1 MWLANLSATCNNN
14 TRLQWFVLQLLR
26 TRIKKS
32 RRIRNSRRSECA
44 GTWFL
49 IPPEE
54 INLINNLDLFDY
66 CLKEILKSQSL
77 RSRPWLKAF
86 VYFLF
91 IFFDKTSIKTS
102 CFAAVLAICP
112 ESLNAIKRKV
122 NNTSKITLKWLLIIK
137 FEEVWFGY

>member
-1 MWLANLSATCNNN
+1 M
-14 TRLQWFVLQLLR
+14 
-26 TRIKKS
+26 
-32 RRIRNSRRSECA
+32 RR
-44 GTWFL
+44 
-49 IPPEE
+49 
-54 INLINNLDLFDY
+54 NLIFHSPRRDKLNKQFRFVRLLF
-66 CLKEILKSQSL
+66 KEILKSQSL

-112 ESLNAIKRKV
+112 ERLNAITRKV

>member
-1 MWLANLSATCNNN
+1 M
-14 TRLQWFVLQLLR
+14 
-26 TRIKKS
+26 
-32 RRIRNSRRSECA
+32 RR
-44 GTWFL
+44 
-49 IPPEE
+49 
-54 INLINNLDLFDY
+54 NLISHSPRRDKLNKQFRFVRFG
-66 CLKEILKSQSL
+66 LKEILKSQSL

-91 IFFDKTSIKTS
+91 IFFYKTSIKTS